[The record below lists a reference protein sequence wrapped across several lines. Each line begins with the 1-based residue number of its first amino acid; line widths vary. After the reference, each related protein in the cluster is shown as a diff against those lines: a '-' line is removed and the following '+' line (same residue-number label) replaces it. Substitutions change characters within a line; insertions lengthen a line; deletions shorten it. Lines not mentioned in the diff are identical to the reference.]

1 MHQLEIAKN
10 LNNELSP
17 VSDVYKIHA
26 IQQIVNAKP
35 NLAKTSKV
43 AEPTKI
49 ANDIEAV
56 PMKSMQTAAQATAA
70 VPVQTQIQQETEKQ
84 PEQAVKVVEQTA
96 VVTTPVIETT
106 TTSEAVPQPVESQN

>member
-10 LNNELSP
+10 LNNELST

-56 PMKSMQTAAQATAA
+56 PMKSMQTAQATAA

-84 PEQAVKVVEQTA
+84 PEQAVKVVEQTP

>member
-56 PMKSMQTAAQATAA
+56 PMKSMQTAQATAA